1 MNEERNSVIGQE
13 LQKARLDKGLSLDD
27 IQQTTKIQKRYL
39 AAIEN
44 GQFDQLPGAFYERA
58 FVRQYAD
65 AVGLDVADFMKNHD
79 ITTETVEPDLSGA
92 RVDADNVTRAG
103 MHKVEETAADKTRQM
118 MPKILIGV
126 AVIAIIAVIWAVVA
140 SFAGSAKQQ
149 SKNESSVSVT
159 TSKVSS
165 VSSSSESKST
175 TDESKKSSSKKESS
189 KKESSEKKDDNKVD
203 LGTGAATGNT
213 VTYAAVK
220 APADKDMTLNLKSTG
235 ASWIQVKDAAGT
247 VLWNGT
253 LQANGNQDV
262 KIPASVTGISV
273 SIGNAT
279 VTKMSLDGSDVNLMN
294 NNAIVWNANMTFQR

>member
-58 FVRQYAD
+58 FVRQYAA
-65 AVGLDVADFMKNHD
+65 AVGLDVADFMQNHD
-79 ITTETVEPDLSGA
+79 ITTEQVEPDLSGA

-279 VTKMSLDGSDVNLMN
+279 VTKMSLDGSEVNLMN

>member
-58 FVRQYAD
+58 FVRQYAN

-253 LQANGNQDV
+253 LPANGNQDV

>member
-58 FVRQYAD
+58 FVRQYAN

-189 KKESSEKKDDNKVD
+189 KKESSEKKDDNKVE

>member
-58 FVRQYAD
+58 FVRQYAN

-189 KKESSEKKDDNKVD
+189 EKKDDNKVD

>member
-58 FVRQYAD
+58 FVRQYAN

-140 SFAGSAKQQ
+140 SFVGSAKQQ

-213 VTYAAVK
+213 VTYDAVK

>member
-58 FVRQYAD
+58 FVRQYAN

-247 VLWNGT
+247 ILWNGT

>member
-58 FVRQYAD
+58 FVRQYAN

-203 LGTGAATGNT
+203 LGTGAATGTT

>member
-39 AAIEN
+39 ATIEN

-58 FVRQYAD
+58 FVRQYAN

-203 LGTGAATGNT
+203 LGTGAAAGNT

>member
-58 FVRQYAD
+58 FVRQYAN

-175 TDESKKSSSKKESS
+175 TGESKKSSSKKESS

>member
-44 GQFDQLPGAFYERA
+44 GQFDQLPGACYERA
-58 FVRQYAD
+58 FVRQYAN

-203 LGTGAATGNT
+203 LGTGASTGNT

>member
-58 FVRQYAD
+58 FVRQYAN

>member
-58 FVRQYAD
+58 FVRQYAN

-279 VTKMSLDGSDVNLMN
+279 VTKMFLDGSDVNLMN

>member
-58 FVRQYAD
+58 FVRQYAN

-189 KKESSEKKDDNKVD
+189 KKESLEKKDDNKVD

>member
-58 FVRQYAD
+58 FVRQYAN

-103 MHKVEETAADKTRQM
+103 MHKVEETAADKIRQM

>member
-58 FVRQYAD
+58 FVRQYAN

-92 RVDADNVTRAG
+92 RVDADHVTRAG

-189 KKESSEKKDDNKVD
+189 KKESLEKKDDNKVD

>member
-58 FVRQYAD
+58 FVRQYAN

-203 LGTGAATGNT
+203 LGTGAAAGNT

>member
-58 FVRQYAD
+58 FVRQYAN

-140 SFAGSAKQQ
+140 LFAGSAKQQ

>member
-58 FVRQYAD
+58 FVRQYAN

-175 TDESKKSSSKKESS
+175 ADESKKSSSKKESS

>member
-13 LQKARLDKGLSLDD
+13 LQNARLDKGLSLDD

-58 FVRQYAD
+58 FVRQYAN

-262 KIPASVTGISV
+262 KIPATVTGVSV

-279 VTKMSLDGSDVNLMN
+279 VTTISLDGSEVNLMN

>member
-58 FVRQYAD
+58 FVRQYAN

-203 LGTGAATGNT
+203 LGTGAVTGNT

>member
-58 FVRQYAD
+58 FVRQYAN

-140 SFAGSAKQQ
+140 SFAGSEKQQ

>member
-27 IQQTTKIQKRYL
+27 IQQATKIQKRYL

-58 FVRQYAD
+58 FVRQYAN

>member
-58 FVRQYAD
+58 FVRQYAN

-253 LQANGNQDV
+253 LQANGNQNV

>member
-58 FVRQYAD
+58 FVRQYAN

-189 KKESSEKKDDNKVD
+189 KKESSEKKYDNKVD

>member
-58 FVRQYAD
+58 FVRQYAN

-203 LGTGAATGNT
+203 LGTGAANGNT

>member
-58 FVRQYAD
+58 FVRQYAN

-189 KKESSEKKDDNKVD
+189 KKESSEKKDDNKVE

-220 APADKDMTLNLKSTG
+220 APADKEMTLNLKSTG

-262 KIPASVTGISV
+262 KIPATVTGISV

-279 VTKMSLDGSDVNLMN
+279 VTKMSLDGSEVNLMN

>member
-58 FVRQYAD
+58 FVRQYAN
-65 AVGLDVADFMKNHD
+65 AVALDVADFMKNHD

>member
-13 LQKARLDKGLSLDD
+13 LQNARLDKGLSLDD

-58 FVRQYAD
+58 FVRQYAN

>member
-58 FVRQYAD
+58 FVRQYAN

-235 ASWIQVKDAAGT
+235 ASWIQVKDASGT

>member
-58 FVRQYAD
+58 FVRQYAN

-189 KKESSEKKDDNKVD
+189 KKESPEKKDDNKVD

>member
-58 FVRQYAD
+58 FVRQYAN

-103 MHKVEETAADKTRQM
+103 MHKVEETAADKTLQM

-253 LQANGNQDV
+253 LQANGNQDL

>member
-58 FVRQYAD
+58 FVRQYAN
-65 AVGLDVADFMKNHD
+65 AVRLDVADFMKNHD

-126 AVIAIIAVIWAVVA
+126 TVIAIIAVIWAVVA

>member
-58 FVRQYAD
+58 FVRQYAN
-65 AVGLDVADFMKNHD
+65 AVGLDVAEFMKNHD

-279 VTKMSLDGSDVNLMN
+279 VTTMSLDGSEVNLMN

>member
-58 FVRQYAD
+58 FVRQYAN
-65 AVGLDVADFMKNHD
+65 AVGLDVANFMKNHD

-140 SFAGSAKQQ
+140 SFVGSAKQQ

-213 VTYAAVK
+213 VTYDAVK

-253 LQANGNQDV
+253 LQANSNQDV

>member
-58 FVRQYAD
+58 FVRQYAN
-65 AVGLDVADFMKNHD
+65 AVGLDVANFMKNHD

>member
-58 FVRQYAD
+58 FVRQYAN

-220 APADKDMTLNLKSTG
+220 APSDKDMTLNLKSTG

>member
-58 FVRQYAD
+58 FVRQYAN

-126 AVIAIIAVIWAVVA
+126 AVIAIIAVIWAVVV

-203 LGTGAATGNT
+203 LGTGAAAGNT

>member
-58 FVRQYAD
+58 FVRQYAN

-262 KIPASVTGISV
+262 KIPATVTGVSV

-279 VTKMSLDGSDVNLMN
+279 VTTMSLDGSDVNLMN

>member
-58 FVRQYAD
+58 FVRQYAN

-253 LQANGNQDV
+253 LQSNGNQDV